1 MIRQYLR
8 KKFIF
13 VNNKVMIYPN
23 YILPFFEF
31 LSLDYSKRK
40 DTHKILRE
48 NVRKKTLF
56 FKPPFYLEVNFRTFT
71 CLVIQ
76 TFVTRNYVR
85 YPFKWS
91 SESLIYLF
99 NDKK

>member
-8 KKFIF
+8 KKYIFI
-13 VNNKVMIYPN
+13 NNKVVTYPN

-31 LSLDYSKRK
+31 LSLDYSIRQMTHNLLRKRF
-40 DTHKILRE
+40 
-48 NVRKKTLF
+48 RKKTIF
-56 FKPPFYLEVNFRTFT
+56 FKCPFYLEVNFKTFT

-76 TFVTRNYVR
+76 SFVTRKHVR
-85 YPFKWS
+85 YPFKWC